1 MYPVSFNASSPAQD
15 VNDIPNFNSDINK
28 DKVRFIVI
36 GAGLIGP
43 RHANHVQQRND
54 TELVAIIDHS
64 LKGPA
69 VAKSLGVR
77 LFKNL
82 EEFFH
87 YCDSNYVSYPD
98 AAIVATPNHTHVDMG
113 LKLAAKKINILMEK
127 PLAPTP
133 KDCKVIIDYCNQQ
146 KVKLLIGHH
155 RRFNPYI
162 VATKENLD
170 RLGNLIAIQGT
181 WSLRKPQLYFDEKP
195 WRSSKELG
203 GGTLLINL
211 IHDLDLLQYL
221 IGSIVKVY
229 AELLPKQR
237 SSSNSSEDSDKL
249 VDEGASLTLRFAN
262 GCCGT
267 FICSDNVT
275 SPFSFEVGTGENPT
289 IPFNDSIQGI
299 YRIFGSEGTLSLPD
313 LKLYHQ
319 QNLPPSQRSWLSPIS
334 EEQIKMSH
342 ESKSNFAD
350 DELMDIVD
358 KNGITTSTNKPSNN
372 DGFDDFG
379 MISPPSSLDSHHN
392 QIPIIGNYSSSSS
405 YTKAEDLEK
414 PKPFDLQLDH
424 FIKLLKNEETTCKC
438 SGEDALSALLVI
450 NAVIESIDTGL
461 PQYVQAVDDV

>member
-1 MYPVSFNASSPAQD
+1 
-15 VNDIPNFNSDINK
+15 
-28 DKVRFIVI
+28 
-36 GAGLIGP
+36 
-43 RHANHVQQRND
+43 
-54 TELVAIIDHS
+54 
-64 LKGPA
+64 
-69 VAKSLGVR
+69 
-77 LFKNL
+77 
-82 EEFFH
+82 
-87 YCDSNYVSYPD
+87 
-98 AAIVATPNHTHVDMG
+98 MG

-170 RLGNLIAIQGT
+170 RLGNLIAIQ
-181 WSLRKPQLYFDEKP
+181 
-195 WRSSKELG
+195 
-203 GGTLLINL
+203 
-211 IHDLDLLQYL
+211 DLLQYL
-221 IGSIVKVY
+221 IGPIVKVY

-249 VDEGASLTLRFAN
+249 VD
-262 GCCGT
+262 
-267 FICSDNVT
+267 
-275 SPFSFEVGTGENPT
+275 EVGTGENPT

-358 KNGITTSTNKPSNN
+358 KNGITTSTNKSSNN

-392 QIPIIGNYSSSSS
+392 QIPIIGNYHSSSS

>member
-15 VNDIPNFNSDINK
+15 VIDIPN
-28 DKVRFIVI
+28 KVRFIVI

-98 AAIVATPNHTHVDMG
+98 AAIVATPNHTHIDMG

-221 IGSIVKVY
+221 IGPIVKVY

-319 QNLPPSQRSWLSPIS
+319 QNLPP
-334 EEQIKMSH
+334 
-342 ESKSNFAD
+342 N
-350 DELMDIVD
+350 
-358 KNGITTSTNKPSNN
+358 
-372 DGFDDFG
+372 
-379 MISPPSSLDSHHN
+379 
-392 QIPIIGNYSSSSS
+392 
-405 YTKAEDLEK
+405 LEK